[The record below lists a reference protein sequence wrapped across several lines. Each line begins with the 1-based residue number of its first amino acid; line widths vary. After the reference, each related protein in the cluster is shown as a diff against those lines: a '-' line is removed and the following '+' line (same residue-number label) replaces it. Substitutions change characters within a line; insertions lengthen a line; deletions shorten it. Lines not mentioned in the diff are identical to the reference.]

1 LSAHFV
7 VIVRGGGG
15 QTDLHCFDS
24 YEIGKAIALLPLP
37 VVSGIGHH
45 RDVTVVDEVSNMR
58 EKTPTAVADM
68 IIMRA
73 KDFEDR
79 VDSAAYN
86 LIYASR
92 RMVSDKR
99 EALSS
104 LSKNLEVA
112 AGNELLDNFHRLDLF
127 VKGLKYSLKLINNDK
142 QALKARESN
151 INHLTPQNVLK
162 RGYSIT
168 LADGKTVKSVY
179 DVKAGDSLKTILY
192 KGELTSIIKSKKK
205 TGNL

>member
-1 LSAHFV
+1 M
-7 VIVRGGGG
+7 
-15 QTDLHCFDS
+15 DLHCFDS

-79 VDSAAYN
+79 IDSAAYN

-92 RMVSDKR
+92 KMVSDKR

-104 LSKNLEVA
+104 LSKDLEVA
-112 AGNELLDNFHRLDLF
+112 AGNKLLDNFHRLDLF
-127 VKGLKYSLKLINNDK
+127 VKGLRYSLKLINNEK

-168 LADGKTVKSVY
+168 LTDGKTVKSAC

-205 TGNL
+205 